1 MAKSKIRRKPKR
13 SPQTKA
19 AEKAAKAKSSVIK
32 IAVVA
37 GLVAAAGWWWYGNQ
51 QAEELF
57 FGHVSAGA
65 GTLDRVER
73 HADHG
78 TSGHLTPGERVNY
91 GTNTP
96 TSGRHDGRPVTPG
109 VYTSVQAPTKLV
121 HSLEHGLVVVYYD
134 RLSTEAMATLEDWS
148 GLYGGPFSGIV
159 VTRQPGLGD
168 RLLLT
173 AWRKSLSLDGFD
185 ADAAAVF
192 IDAYRGR
199 GPENPIR

>member
-1 MAKSKIRRKPKR
+1 MGKSKKRK
-13 SPQTKA
+13 
-19 AEKAAKAKSSVIK
+19 KAKSQAAAPETKGKAKRSLIK
-32 IAVVA
+32 FAVFA
-37 GLVAAAGWWWYGNQ
+37 SLIGAAGWWWYGNQ

-57 FGHVSAGA
+57 FDHVRQGA

-109 VYTSVQAPTKLV
+109 VYTSVQAPTMLV

-134 RLSTEAMATLEDWS
+134 RLSADALATLEDWS
-148 GLYGGPFSGIV
+148 GLYAVNFGGRPRGYIQRGDSPELQLG
-159 VTRQPGLGD
+159 VTEII
-168 RLLLT
+168 
-173 AWRKSLSLDGFD
+173 K
-185 ADAAAVF
+185 
-192 IDAYRGR
+192 
-199 GPENPIR
+199 PEQHNSV

>member
-1 MAKSKIRRKPKR
+1 MAKSKVRRKPKR
-13 SPQTKA
+13 SPQAKA
-19 AEKAAKAKSSVIK
+19 AENTAKAKPRVIK

-57 FGHVSAGA
+57 FDHVRAGA
-65 GTLDRVER
+65 GTLERVER

-121 HSLEHGLVVVYYD
+121 HSLEHGMVVVYYD
-134 RLSTEAMATLEDWS
+134 RPSADDMATLEDWS

-168 RLLLT
+168 GLLLT
-173 AWRKSLSLDGFD
+173 AWRKSLSLDSFD

>member
-1 MAKSKIRRKPKR
+1 MAKSKVRRKPKR
-13 SPQTKA
+13 SPQ
-19 AEKAAKAKSSVIK
+19 AKAEESAQKTKSSVVK
-32 IAVVA
+32 IAVVV

-57 FGHVSAGA
+57 FDHVRAGA
-65 GTLDRVER
+65 GTLERVER

-109 VYTSVQAPTKLV
+109 VYTSVQAPTMLV

-134 RLSTEAMATLEDWS
+134 RLSADALATLEDWS

-173 AWRKSLSLDGFD
+173 AWRKSLSLDDFD